1 LLAIQYLQFTDQTV
15 FVDNANNANIARL
28 YSAAFN
34 RVPDAAGLNF
44 WEDIYSN
51 NISAAV
57 KSGGYYIALARTNDG
72 SGVTIADGFIQ
83 SGEFQHLYGTLTDGQ
98 FITQM
103 YQNVL
108 GRAPDT
114 AGYNFWLN
122 QMETNHTTQAMVLVG
137 FAESPENVTKSGS
150 WLITV

>member
-1 LLAIQYLQFTDQTV
+1 LKILTTQTSPGCTLPLS
-15 FVDNANNANIARL
+15 IA
-28 YSAAFN
+28 
-34 RVPDAAGLNF
+34 PDAAGLIF
-44 WEDIYSN
+44 WENIYDN
-51 NISAAV
+51 NVPAAAKSA
-57 KSGGYYIALARTNDG
+57 GYYTSLAQTDDG

-83 SGEFQHLYGTLTDGQ
+83 SGEFQHLYGTLSDPQ

-122 QMETNHTTQAMVLVG
+122 QMEINHTTQAMVLVG
-137 FAESPENVTKSGS
+137 FAESPENVAKSAS
-150 WLITV
+150 WLITVSTQAGLVA